1 MMTVPPVR
9 DRLHQM
15 VPLGWALR
23 TAGHEVRV
31 ASAPGFEAEVSR
43 TGCIAAP
50 AAPAGSGF
58 AGQWKPSLVIWDE
71 QAPAGQAVARAAG
84 VPGVRLLGIF
94 GPGQQPED
102 GHEELTLDSALPS
115 ATQRPGR
122 LPLRYTPYAGA
133 AVVPAWLRRKPRR
146 LRICLSFAGTGP
158 LPPAVLDAAGRL
170 DAEVICPVTAERIPE
185 GTSLPDAVRL
195 VGEIPLSVLLPA
207 CSALVHDGTVTVAAI
222 AAAYGLP
229 QLALAAPPSDSLM
242 AQAVAAGACL
252 TAEPGSS
259 TAGSLAASMSA
270 LLYDAAVREH
280 ASALS
285 REMAAMP
292 SPRDVVPELERIA
305 AQADRSVESVLTQG
319 S

>member
-1 MMTVPPVR
+1 VRVMMTVPPMR

-31 ASAPGFEAEVSR
+31 ASAPGFEAEVR
-43 TGCIAAP
+43 RAGCLAAP
-50 AAPAGSGF
+50 A
-58 AGQWKPSLVIWDE
+58 AGQWKPGLVIWDE
-71 QAPAGQAVARAAG
+71 QAPAGQAAARAAG

-102 GHEELTLDSALPS
+102 GHEDLTLDSALPS
-115 ATQRPGR
+115 ATPRPGR
-122 LPLRYTPYAGA
+122 LPLRYTPYAGG

-146 LRICLSFAGTGP
+146 HRICLSFAGTGP

-170 DAEVICPVTAERIPE
+170 DAEVICPVTMERIPE

-207 CSALVHDGTVTVAAI
+207 CSALVHDGTVTPAAI

-229 QLALAAPPSDSLM
+229 QLALASPPSDSLI
-242 AQAVAAGACL
+242 AHAVAAGACL

-259 TAGSLAASMSA
+259 AFGSLTASMSA
-270 LLYDAAVREH
+270 LLHDAAVREH
-280 ASALS
+280 ASALG
-285 REMAAMP
+285 EAMAAMP

-305 AQADRSVESVLTQG
+305 ARADGSVESFWPQG

>member
-1 MMTVPPVR
+1 
-9 DRLHQM
+9 
-15 VPLGWALR
+15 
-23 TAGHEVRV
+23 
-31 ASAPGFEAEVSR
+31 
-43 TGCIAAP
+43 
-50 AAPAGSGF
+50 
-58 AGQWKPSLVIWDE
+58 
-71 QAPAGQAVARAAG
+71 
-84 VPGVRLLGIF
+84 
-94 GPGQQPED
+94 
-102 GHEELTLDSALPS
+102 
-115 ATQRPGR
+115 
-122 LPLRYTPYAGA
+122 
-133 AVVPAWLRRKPRR
+133 
-146 LRICLSFAGTGP
+146 
-158 LPPAVLDAAGRL
+158 
-170 DAEVICPVTAERIPE
+170 
-185 GTSLPDAVRL
+185 
-195 VGEIPLSVLLPA
+195 VLLPA
-207 CSALVHDGTVTVAAI
+207 CSALVHDGTVTSAAI

-242 AQAVAAGACL
+242 AQAVAAGACRL